1 MSNHATYGIVYVVTN
16 TVNGKQYVGQ
26 TTQALAKRWAGHT
39 SRSNK
44 QCRALWNAIQK
55 YGAGAFTLATVDSG
69 TDKDDLDAKETEWV
83 SRLGTV
89 SPAGYNLTTGG
100 GSSGKPSP
108 ETIELRR
115 MALLGHTTSQET
127 RDLIRA
133 AQVGRPLTHEH
144 RDALKVPKRNRSA
157 EGIQARKV
165 AVQRAYANMTPEDRQ
180 KFGQHRV
187 GTRHTEETLAKMR
200 VSALAR
206 AARKREAD
214 VSA

>member
-26 TTQALAKRWAGHT
+26 TTQEVAKRWAGHT

-200 VSALAR
+200 VSAQAR

>member
-26 TTQALAKRWAGHT
+26 TTQALAKRWAGRT

>member
-144 RDALKVPKRNRSA
+144 RDAL
-157 EGIQARKV
+157 ARFLDVDAVVV
-165 AVQRAYANMTPEDRQ
+165 AVELDAQHLGDQPAPACTVEHRRA
-180 KFGQHRV
+180 G
-187 GTRHTEETLAKMR
+187 G
-200 VSALAR
+200 
-206 AARKREAD
+206 
-214 VSA
+214 